1 MKASEIKDLEAGT
14 RVFRRIKN
22 TGEVIEC
29 EIIDGVSTKMLRD
42 VKTGRKWPI
51 WDYRHMVL
59 EV

>member
-1 MKASEIKDLEAGT
+1 MKASEIKDLETGT